1 MKMRNSGIPALGKIP
16 KHWDVTRLK
25 FHLKSIVQGWS
36 PQCEV
41 LPAGSGDWG
50 VLKAGCVNGDTFN
63 ESENKRLPDQET
75 PLPEFEVRAHDVLMS
90 RANTTDLVGSATI
103 VPADVRPRLLLSD
116 KLYRLEVN
124 AGELLPEFL
133 VYALRTPTA
142 RVTFECAASGAS
154 NSMQN
159 INQEVVRNLWLPV
172 PPIDEQRAI
181 VAHLVDETARLDAL
195 LPAKQ
200 RVLDL
205 LAEKRKAIIATAVTR
220 GLDPTVRLS
229 DSGVP
234 WLGEIPAH
242 WEIERTR
249 WLFRER
255 DQRGEPELPLMEVSI
270 ATGVTVREFSEDRI
284 EGTAADF
291 GTYKVAR
298 RGDIA
303 FNKMRMWQGAVGVV
317 PTDGLVSPDYVVA
330 EPTGGMMPEY
340 AGLLFRTPAF
350 SAECGRRSHGLT
362 WDRLRIYWEEFRE
375 IELPAPPLEEQH
387 AIVAHIAR
395 ETAKLD
401 AVRAAT
407 ERTISLLKERRAA
420 LIAAAVTGQLDVTRS
435 AA

>member
-1 MKMRNSGIPALGKIP
+1 MVRAGGIVLTKRAPIGQLALLGLDACSNQGCFLLSAREGIEPRFSYYVLGNSVSLLQALG
-16 KHWDVTRLK
+16 R
-25 FHLKSIVQGWS
+25 
-36 PQCEV
+36 
-41 LPAGSGDWG
+41 GSTFMELSTDD
-50 VLKAGCVNGDTFN
+50 LKALRV
-63 ESENKRLPDQET
+63 P
-75 PLPEFEVRAHDVLMS
+75 VLNHQHQI
-90 RANTTDLVGSATI
+90 AI
-103 VPADVRPRLLLSD
+103 AD
-116 KLYRLEVN
+116 
-124 AGELLPEFL
+124 FL
-133 VYALRTPTA
+133 DR
-142 RVTFECAASGAS
+142 
-154 NSMQN
+154 
-159 INQEVVRNLWLPV
+159 
-172 PPIDEQRAI
+172 
-181 VAHLVDETARLDAL
+181 ETARIDELVAT
-195 LPAKQ
+195 KQ
-200 RVLDL
+200 RLLHL